1 MYEEGPHHIPQFI
14 LGDFIKLNSRY
25 FLHTE
30 NCMFIKFWIQGRKQ
44 SLSLDMASYSGFLD
58 VLK

>member
-1 MYEEGPHHIPQFI
+1 MYEEGPHHILQFI
-14 LGDFIKLNSRY
+14 LGDFIKLNARY